1 MKAKFLF
8 FLLGLTLCS
17 EAFSQIRDSIQVG
30 LPTSLG
36 VKTFT
41 LVQTRWSNSPA
52 VFESIII
59 TAVPQKKLSAFRD
72 RVNSTSF
79 RDFSTTAKTAFALL
93 YTDADTNFAALN
105 NPVVFGDSLKNAL
118 TKLAGKSS
126 RPELINA
133 PIIASG
139 FAKAS
144 RFALIT
150 GSALPSRT
158 IAMASLRAYRLDAF
172 AGSPVSGV
180 PHLVLTGEVS
190 GPDARNNAA
199 LYFSE
204 QLKPQVLSR
213 RAGSELIRQA
223 IEMNAS
229 QSTFSDKSAAYC
241 LDFFQRAI
249 QKRVPAGS
257 NPVAGPVTLQTIAA
271 NSGHLGSSTVW
282 NSFKPENYALSAFA
296 GPLSPASSQWFFDAA
311 DALVWKD
318 FHISAFDSV
327 IVDPLP
333 LPVVPYCSGQ
343 RPSALSARFAMRSGI
358 TLNAGNYFRFEV
370 SDITGN
376 FDNPVYQA
384 RWFGSTLSAL
394 PYDSIVD
401 GLLSD
406 NLSYMM
412 NVPDPNV
419 KRYRLRVVS
428 SNPYYESPNFGET
441 DISFCGPL
449 GGKPRVYLSTLKP
462 YKSFYNPGDSVSM
475 WVYANPDFP
484 YTPGNNLRIELSDKA
499 SQFTAGL
506 STVVFSGVPPFTGA
520 AVLDSFMVK
529 IKLPDTLSFGSRYR
543 LKPYIEGVS
552 AAIGRQT
559 SGNGH
564 DITVVPNQ
572 SGTEIQLSTS
582 PVTNIQQTSAVSG
595 GVILFNGGSAILERG
610 VCWSTSPVPTTA
622 GSKTSDGTGIGA
634 YISNVTG
641 LLAGTTYYLRAY
653 ARNANETKYGQEISF
668 STLLGNQVP
677 VLTTDSITA
686 ITQTQAISGGNITFD
701 GNSDVT
707 VRGVC
712 WNTGGSPT
720 INLITKTED
729 GTGTGTFISNVTGLE
744 PNTQYC
750 VRAYAVN
757 STGVGYGNE
766 VCFTTAATVVVLP
779 TISTF
784 NPIQLSTCDSAR
796 SGGLINFDGGSAIT
810 ARGVVWSTQAN
821 PTVDLPTKTVNGTGT
836 GSFTSKFGDLSSG
849 TTYFIRAYATNSAGT
864 GYGEDVSL
872 ITCVSNKKLK
882 NSVQVFLFP
891 NPAQD
896 VVRIVSEEP
905 LSNQFR
911 VMNYQGSSFPVSGKL
926 IDNGIELDIRSL
938 PAGSYFI
945 QISTPNGNVVFPLVK
960 S

>member
-1 MKAKFLF
+1 MKTKFLF
-8 FLLGLTLCS
+8 FLLCLSLCS

-72 RVNSTSF
+72 RVNSTAF
-79 RDFSTTAKTAFALL
+79 RDFSTTGKTAFALL

-105 NPVVFGDSLKNAL
+105 NPLVFGDSLKKGL
-118 TKLAGKSS
+118 TKLASKSS

-158 IAMASLRAYRLDAF
+158 IAMASIRAYRLDAF
-172 AGSPVSGV
+172 AGSPVAGV

-190 GPDARNNAA
+190 GPDVRNNAA
-199 LYFSE
+199 VYFSE
-204 QLKPQVLSR
+204 QLKLQVLSR

-249 QKRVPAGS
+249 QKRVPVGS

-271 NSGHLGSSTVW
+271 SSGHLGSSSVW
-282 NSFKPENYALSAFA
+282 NSFKPDNYTLSAFA
-296 GPLSPASSQWFFDAA
+296 GPLSPANSQWFFDSA
-311 DALVWKD
+311 DALVWKG
-318 FHISAFDSV
+318 FHVSAFDSV
-327 IVDPLP
+327 LVDPLP

-343 RPSALSARFAMRSGI
+343 RPSALSARFAMRAGV
-358 TLNAGNYFRFEV
+358 TLNAGNYFRFEI

-412 NVPDPNV
+412 SVPDPNV
-419 KRYRLRVVS
+419 KRYRLRLVTTS
-428 SNPYYESPNFGET
+428 PYYESPNFGET
-441 DISFCGPL
+441 DISFCGPA

-506 STVVFSGVPPFTGA
+506 STVVFSGVPPFSGA

-529 IKLPDTLSFGSRYR
+529 IKLPDTLSYGSRYR

-552 AAIGRQT
+552 GAIGRQT

-572 SGTEIQLSTS
+572 SGTDIQLNTQAVSNILQTAATSGGTILFDGGS
-582 PVTNIQQTSAVSG
+582 PV
-595 GVILFNGGSAILERG
+595 LERG
-610 VCWSTSPVPTTA
+610 VCWSTTA
-622 GSKTSDGTGIGA
+622 NPSTSNFKTSDGTGIGA
-634 YISNVTG
+634 FISNLTG
-641 LLAGTTYYLRAY
+641 LQAGTSYFIKAY
-653 ARNANETKYGQEISF
+653 ARNANGTWYGQELNF
-668 STLLGNQVP
+668 TTQLADQVP
-677 VLTTDSITA
+677 VLTTTA
-686 ITQTQAISGGNITFD
+686 VTGVTQTDGLSGGDVTFD
-701 GNSDVT
+701 GNSPVT

-712 WNTGGSPT
+712 WIAGNNPTNTLT
-720 INLITKTED
+720 TKTED
-729 GTGTGTFISNVTGLE
+729 GFGIGSFISNITGL
-744 PNTQYC
+744 NAGTQYC

-766 VCFTTAATVVVLP
+766 VCFTTDAATVVVPSVSSLS
-779 TISTF
+779 ISA
-784 NPIQLSTCDSAR
+784 LSTCDSAK
-796 SGGLINFDGGSAIT
+796 SGGIVSSDGGGSIS
-810 ARGVVWSTQAN
+810 ARGVVWSSSPS
-821 PTVDLPTKTVNGTGT
+821 PTVDLLTKTVNGTGT
-836 GSFTSKFGDLSSG
+836 GNFVSYLSNLNSG
-849 TTYFIRAYATNSAGT
+849 TTYFVRAYASNSAGT
-864 GYGEDVSL
+864 GYGDEVSFT
-872 ITCVSNKKLK
+872 TCVSNLPGMNRKP
-882 NSVQVFLFP
+882 VFLFP

-911 VMNYQGSSFPVSGKL
+911 VMNYQGTSFQVSGKL
-926 IDNGIELDIRSL
+926 IDNGLQLDIRSL
-938 PAGSYFI
+938 PAGCYFI